1 MKLTKIELILV
12 VLALL
17 SATFTIAG
25 ASMGEDASALNSPG
39 AYHPP
44 SWEPGPIAYPPP
56 YLIAPTHFPWDRMP
70 TLPPQS
76 NRYREGLPHVPPPFL
91 IETPEPIIIIQDT
104 NLESGSDTNSH
115 PSSDDHPGRGSK

>member
-1 MKLTKIELILV
+1 MKLTKIEILLV

-17 SATFTIAG
+17 SASFTIAG
-25 ASMGEDASALNSPG
+25 ASMSEDASALDSPG

-56 YLIAPTHFPWDRMP
+56 YLIAPTHFPWDKMP

-76 NRYREGLPHVPPPFL
+76 NRYNNGLPHVPPPFQR
-91 IETPEPIIIIQDT
+91 PADPDQGANSGND
-104 NLESGSDTNSH
+104 NSLEFGGGKPDK
-115 PSSDDHPGRGSK
+115 P